1 MSAPEVAYAGTIA
14 ARGEKKIAK
23 RNIKPTTTAV
33 SPVLPPASTPAELS
47 T

>member
-14 ARGEKKIAK
+14 ARGEKKIAN
-23 RNIKPTTTAV
+23 RNISPTTTAV
-33 SPVLPPASTPAELS
+33 NPVLPPASTPAELS